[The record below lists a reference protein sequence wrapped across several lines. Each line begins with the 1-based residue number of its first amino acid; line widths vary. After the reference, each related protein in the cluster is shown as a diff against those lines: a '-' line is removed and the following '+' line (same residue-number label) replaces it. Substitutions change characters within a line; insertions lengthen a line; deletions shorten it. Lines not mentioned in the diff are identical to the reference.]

1 MDTLIKMIMVALS
14 AVFVQNIVFT
24 KSLGTSTLLMVTKD
38 KKSILP
44 FGISISY
51 FCVMSSAVTYF
62 VDKLLKDVEDNFLYY
77 AVSYVIVIGLIYIIT
92 LLVMW
97 KFFYDLFLKTKVFMH
112 LSAFNCAVLG
122 VLFINKLN
130 EFSFIECIVFGLFTG
145 VGFFIATFIVSVAYD
160 KLGSEKVP
168 ESFRGFPATMLYI
181 GIISMAFFALV
192 SKGPVL

>member
-160 KLGSEKVP
+160 KLG
-168 ESFRGFPATMLYI
+168 
-181 GIISMAFFALV
+181 
-192 SKGPVL
+192 